1 MGTYVVDKNAMRRT
15 VDNIDRK
22 DGILRDLG

>member
-1 MGTYVVDKNAMRRT
+1 MGTYVVGKNAIRRT

-22 DGILRDLG
+22 DEILRDLG

>member
-1 MGTYVVDKNAMRRT
+1 MDTYVVDKNVMRRT

-22 DGILRDLG
+22 DEILRDLG